1 MKMESWV
8 MWVSVCEKIG
18 TRRVAKMKIVDF
30 IVGIDRG
37 LEIRGCFG
45 KTRKAREMQ
54 KCRKREMGRI

>member
-1 MKMESWV
+1 